1 MQLNKKR
8 REVLLQELHMKI
20 DKRYTLNM
28 AQDMLSEENE
38 DEFDV
43 MIRNEVIMKLND
55 LLIRN
60 ITRWLIDGHTD

>member
-1 MQLNKKR
+1 MKLNKKR

-55 LLIRN
+55 LLIKK

>member
-55 LLIRN
+55 LLIRK

>member
-1 MQLNKKR
+1 MKLNKKS

-55 LLIRN
+55 LLIKK

>member
-38 DEFDV
+38 DELDV

-55 LLIRN
+55 LLIRK
-60 ITRWLIDGHTD
+60 ITRWLINGYTD